1 MSSGR
6 VDLRPTVLLD
16 LNLFAVVRHHRVLTS
31 ILLFGRQTSVESDAA
46 AIRGTSCC
54 TEQILKSYYSS
65 LQPVKCHAQTW
76 PFDHSVGGGGVSKM
90 HVWLSIYSRKQ
101 LKEGQVRPPGLDVNH
116 TVNVFIRD
124 LVKERKVISSNLTH
138 FLLRIGLR
146 VSIWGLTSHP
156 ISSVKGGPQNF
167 N

>member
-1 MSSGR
+1 M
-6 VDLRPTVLLD
+6 
-16 LNLFAVVRHHRVLTS
+16 
-31 ILLFGRQTSVESDAA
+31 
-46 AIRGTSCC
+46 
-54 TEQILKSYYSS
+54 
-65 LQPVKCHAQTW
+65 
-76 PFDHSVGGGGVSKM
+76 SKM

-146 VSIWGLTSHP
+146 VSI
-156 ISSVKGGPQNF
+156 
-167 N
+167 